1 MNLIALVIMIMLI
14 VMIERV
20 SECKGISKA
29 SMDEARRARASVN
42 EMLKWKADLQEQMEE
57 LARRVNWREHR
68 VEDKKGRMERT
79 IINSDILR
87 AIRLA
92 EMLLDV
98 VGLELVGEIKMQDR
112 STGTIY
118 SAKKVRGEMKIET
131 ETAYDQQ

>member
-1 MNLIALVIMIMLI
+1 M
-14 VMIERV
+14 
-20 SECKGISKA
+20 
-29 SMDEARRARASVN
+29 ARAN
-42 EMLKWKADLQEQMEE
+42 AK
-57 LARRVNWREHR
+57 
-68 VEDKKGRMERT
+68 
-79 IINSDILR
+79 SDILR

-118 SAKKVRGEMKIET
+118 SAKKVRGEMEIET